1 MAVADETAGMIKG
14 LAEVVQNQQILQ
26 NTAMKETTAQLKQ
39 LSETVAT
46 LTQSLPPAGPTG
58 TSLRLPNL
66 VLPKYT
72 GKEHLDRFLEQ
83 LQTIFQ
89 SSDVPAKFWPT
100 YLKQQTQQDSRAY
113 DAICT
118 AEKEHAAKILGPDPS
133 KTSPAEF
140 AKLYK
145 QCVDALKLKR
155 GKPRDQQ
162 LRELL
167 GTYYTMSQARDESV
181 ADFAHRFRETQ
192 NELEKLL
199 PNIHRTPDSKGNTDI
214 ELIYSFAIKLQ
225 EPIAK
230 ALISR
235 EFAYSSLQAII
246 EAAERFELHA
256 LPRSRDRTAI
266 HEHAEWKPAEID
278 AVYSGT
284 SANGPKPYSAKKNS
298 HMPSQNT
305 KNFRDSRGP
314 SQGKLGSD
322 SQPNRSSSRPSPRPS
337 FSDDTHV
344 HFGAQASPQP
354 AEICRNFNKF
364 RRSFCE
370 LDHNRCAHDR
380 LHKCEVC
387 HQWGC
392 KACNH
397 RASSSSNATRV
408 RSKFNSQGQAH
419 VASNIAASSG
429 QSVSSASEPC
439 FPPSDQAPP
448 TPDLPTVLSNTH
460 SSLQSLSV
468 RMEKLERPPLP
479 TPLVAPPAASNPGS
493 APGPDFLVQAPA
505 YSYPAITAIPN
516 HVSIPALD
524 LANKH
529 ILWTPITSAGV
540 SLPLPIDSCCSLS
553 LVSKAHADVI
563 AQKHPHLTFT
573 KLQSSLPVAV
583 ANPSSQLA
591 AIGFMQV
598 PIIWENGRPAIF
610 SMLVVPGLAWPILFG
625 QNHLRITKAHTD
637 HAGLKVHF
645 ADPPMHFTVTCRD
658 TNPLDAFP
666 PMRNQT
672 SSSAPPG
679 PSSSPSMAPPSTNV
693 TCLLTAM
700 PSPSHPSTHIRLHRG
715 FNLVTLCLVMTA
727 SLVGSSLF
735 SSPQWLEGQ
744 EISPGI
750 QVISGPFDL
759 HALSSVPSLD
769 DPLFFKTEG
778 HHYPKCRPS
787 RMVPP
792 FEPPPVQAGVLNS
805 PIQPLDIGNA
815 FANDVP
821 AFSTKF
827 YTTVVVKSTKDHT
840 VLPHNANLGSIQPFN
855 SNHEQVFSEAADHT
869 AHTLA
874 DTWFEYAKHTGTT
887 QNPSS
892 VARSQAQPTGT
903 SCFPQSWSL
912 QAQTSEMT
920 KAGLD
925 SSYLSPF
932 LPEPDLD
939 PPHVHPPVEDV
950 SLDPHS
956 EEYFQ
961 QLVAALD
968 LETDTY
974 AHVDL
979 AIMSKF
985 KALIRKYSHAF
996 YLPGSELTPITGFH
1010 HNIDTGDSPPVYR
1023 LPYRKSPSE
1032 LAAIKDELQKMLKLH
1047 IIRPSFSSWGAPCI
1061 LVRKPLEKGLPQP
1074 PRFVVDYRGLN
1085 TVTAGDGYP
1094 IPSVSNVLDA
1104 LSGGKKFAKLDLAS
1118 GYWQVLVNPDHMHK
1132 TAFATH
1138 LGLYEFLRMPYGLK
1152 TAPQTFQR
1160 ILNSVLPTSF
1170 TNGLSSILMMSLY
1183 GQILIMR
1190 PCLVMN

>member
-1 MAVADETAGMIKG
+1 
-14 LAEVVQNQQILQ
+14 
-26 NTAMKETTAQLKQ
+26 
-39 LSETVAT
+39 
-46 LTQSLPPAGPTG
+46 
-58 TSLRLPNL
+58 
-66 VLPKYT
+66 
-72 GKEHLDRFLEQ
+72 
-83 LQTIFQ
+83 
-89 SSDVPAKFWPT
+89 
-100 YLKQQTQQDSRAY
+100 
-113 DAICT
+113 
-118 AEKEHAAKILGPDPS
+118 
-133 KTSPAEF
+133 
-140 AKLYK
+140 
-145 QCVDALKLKR
+145 
-155 GKPRDQQ
+155 
-162 LRELL
+162 
-167 GTYYTMSQARDESV
+167 
-181 ADFAHRFRETQ
+181 
-192 NELEKLL
+192 
-199 PNIHRTPDSKGNTDI
+199 
-214 ELIYSFAIKLQ
+214 
-225 EPIAK
+225 
-230 ALISR
+230 
-235 EFAYSSLQAII
+235 
-246 EAAERFELHA
+246 
-256 LPRSRDRTAI
+256 
-266 HEHAEWKPAEID
+266 
-278 AVYSGT
+278 
-284 SANGPKPYSAKKNS
+284 
-298 HMPSQNT
+298 MP
-305 KNFRDSRGP
+305 
-314 SQGKLGSD
+314 
-322 SQPNRSSSRPSPRPS
+322 
-337 FSDDTHV
+337 
-344 HFGAQASPQP
+344 
-354 AEICRNFNKF
+354 
-364 RRSFCE
+364 
-370 LDHNRCAHDR
+370 
-380 LHKCEVC
+380 
-387 HQWGC
+387 
-392 KACNH
+392 
-397 RASSSSNATRV
+397 
-408 RSKFNSQGQAH
+408 
-419 VASNIAASSG
+419 
-429 QSVSSASEPC
+429 
-439 FPPSDQAPP
+439 
-448 TPDLPTVLSNTH
+448 
-460 SSLQSLSV
+460 
-468 RMEKLERPPLP
+468 
-479 TPLVAPPAASNPGS
+479 PPAASNPGS

-598 PIIWENGRPAIF
+598 PIIWENGRPSIF

-645 ADPPMHFTVTCRD
+645 ADPPMNFTVTCRD

-666 PMRNQT
+666 PMRNQP

-679 PSSSPSMAPPSTNV
+679 PSSSSSMAPPSTNV

-855 SNHEQVFSEAADHT
+855 SNHEQVFSEAADHP

-996 YLPGSELTPITGFH
+996 YLPVPDKTATTAANVLFHEVFLQLGFPSVLQSDRGGEFLNALLHRITQLLSIKQVFTSGFRPRLNGATERSHRFLNSALGIFCEHQQEKWEQFLQPAVYSHNVSPISGTTNITPFFLVFGRDAPSPETISFDLPVNPLPPDHYARHLLSRMKVAHQQFSQVKSDLRH
-1010 HNIDTGDSPPVYR
+1010 HQKEVYDRKARFLAIPPGKIVY
-1023 LPYRKSPSE
+1023 
-1032 LAAIKDELQKMLKLH
+1032 
-1047 IIRPSFSSWGAPCI
+1047 
-1061 LVRKPLEKGLPQP
+1061 VRKEPQTHKPGMATRFLHSFDGPFQVIGHPYDRNDLLTLKNLSTGAVIPHPVNIEKCVVIPEQEPFDLQPSNDSVVESEPEAESPAPLPTASHVNPELCQVAYEFGKYLASLPNKTATASQACKQVYLSYP
-1074 PRFVVDYRGLN
+1074 SAREILTRHGKLRGLIK
-1085 TVTAGDGYP
+1085 ACPYLQMDGE
-1094 IPSVSNVLDA
+1094 A
-1104 LSGGKKFAKLDLAS
+1104 HG
-1118 GYWQVLVNPDHMHK
+1118 
-1132 TAFATH
+1132 
-1138 LGLYEFLRMPYGLK
+1138 GLYLLS
-1152 TAPQTFQR
+1152 
-1160 ILNSVLPTSF
+1160 LNQEAFRKLFP
-1170 TNGLSSILMMSLY
+1170 SL
-1183 GQILIMR
+1183 
-1190 PCLVMN
+1190 

>member
-89 SSDVPAKFWPT
+89 SSDVPAKFWLT

-256 LPRSRDRTAI
+256 LPRSRDRTVI

-322 SQPNRSSSRPSPRPS
+322 SQLNRSSSRPSPRPS
-337 FSDDTHV
+337 FSDDTDV
-344 HFGAQASPQP
+344 HFGTQASPQP

-429 QSVSSASEPC
+429 QSVSSASELC

-448 TPDLPTVLSNTH
+448 TPDLTTVLSNMH
-460 SSLQSLSV
+460 RSLQSLSV

-479 TPLVAPPAASNPGS
+479 TPLVAPPPAASNPGS

-505 YSYPAITAIPN
+505 YSYPVITAIPN

-598 PIIWENGRPAIF
+598 PIIWESGRPSIF

-645 ADPPMHFTVTCRD
+645 ADPPMNFTVTCRD
-658 TNPLDAFP
+658 TNPLDVFP
-666 PMRNQT
+666 PMRNQP

-679 PSSSPSMAPPSTNV
+679 PSSSSSMAPPSTNV

-840 VLPHNANLGSIQPFN
+840 VLPHNANLSSIQPFN

-912 QAQTSEMT
+912 QAQTSELT

-939 PPHVHPPVEDV
+939 PPHVHP
-950 SLDPHS
+950 L
-956 EEYFQ
+956 
-961 QLVAALD
+961 
-968 LETDTY
+968 
-974 AHVDL
+974 
-979 AIMSKF
+979 
-985 KALIRKYSHAF
+985 
-996 YLPGSELTPITGFH
+996 
-1010 HNIDTGDSPPVYR
+1010 
-1023 LPYRKSPSE
+1023 
-1032 LAAIKDELQKMLKLH
+1032 
-1047 IIRPSFSSWGAPCI
+1047 
-1061 LVRKPLEKGLPQP
+1061 
-1074 PRFVVDYRGLN
+1074 
-1085 TVTAGDGYP
+1085 
-1094 IPSVSNVLDA
+1094 
-1104 LSGGKKFAKLDLAS
+1104 
-1118 GYWQVLVNPDHMHK
+1118 
-1132 TAFATH
+1132 
-1138 LGLYEFLRMPYGLK
+1138 
-1152 TAPQTFQR
+1152 
-1160 ILNSVLPTSF
+1160 
-1170 TNGLSSILMMSLY
+1170 
-1183 GQILIMR
+1183 
-1190 PCLVMN
+1190 

>member
-1 MAVADETAGMIKG
+1 M
-14 LAEVVQNQQILQ
+14 
-26 NTAMKETTAQLKQ
+26 
-39 LSETVAT
+39 
-46 LTQSLPPAGPTG
+46 
-58 TSLRLPNL
+58 
-66 VLPKYT
+66 
-72 GKEHLDRFLEQ
+72 
-83 LQTIFQ
+83 
-89 SSDVPAKFWPT
+89 
-100 YLKQQTQQDSRAY
+100 
-113 DAICT
+113 
-118 AEKEHAAKILGPDPS
+118 
-133 KTSPAEF
+133 
-140 AKLYK
+140 
-145 QCVDALKLKR
+145 
-155 GKPRDQQ
+155 
-162 LRELL
+162 
-167 GTYYTMSQARDESV
+167 
-181 ADFAHRFRETQ
+181 
-192 NELEKLL
+192 
-199 PNIHRTPDSKGNTDI
+199 
-214 ELIYSFAIKLQ
+214 
-225 EPIAK
+225 
-230 ALISR
+230 
-235 EFAYSSLQAII
+235 
-246 EAAERFELHA
+246 
-256 LPRSRDRTAI
+256 
-266 HEHAEWKPAEID
+266 
-278 AVYSGT
+278 
-284 SANGPKPYSAKKNS
+284 
-298 HMPSQNT
+298 
-305 KNFRDSRGP
+305 
-314 SQGKLGSD
+314 
-322 SQPNRSSSRPSPRPS
+322 
-337 FSDDTHV
+337 
-344 HFGAQASPQP
+344 
-354 AEICRNFNKF
+354 
-364 RRSFCE
+364 
-370 LDHNRCAHDR
+370 
-380 LHKCEVC
+380 
-387 HQWGC
+387 
-392 KACNH
+392 
-397 RASSSSNATRV
+397 
-408 RSKFNSQGQAH
+408 
-419 VASNIAASSG
+419 
-429 QSVSSASEPC
+429 
-439 FPPSDQAPP
+439 
-448 TPDLPTVLSNTH
+448 
-460 SSLQSLSV
+460 
-468 RMEKLERPPLP
+468 
-479 TPLVAPPAASNPGS
+479 
-493 APGPDFLVQAPA
+493 QAPA
-505 YSYPAITAIPN
+505 YSYPAITSIPN

-598 PIIWENGRPAIF
+598 LIIWENGRPSIF

-645 ADPPMHFTVTCRD
+645 ADPPMNFTVTCRD

-672 SSSAPPG
+672 SSSAPLG

-912 QAQTSEMT
+912 QAQTSQMT

-1160 ILNSVLPTSF
+1160 ILNSVFADFLYQWLIIYIDDVIVWANTDHEALSHYELIFERAAKFGIQFKPTKCVFFLQDLEILGHRVTPSGRFPTSKGTETISFDLPVNPLPPDHYARHLLSRMKVAHQQFSQVKSDLRRHQKEVYDRKARFLAIPPGKIVYVRKEPQTHKPGMATRFLRSFDGPFQVIGHPYDRNDLLTLKNLSTGAVIPRPVNIEKCVVIPEQETFDLQPSNDSVVESEPEAESPAPLPTASHVNPELCQVAYEF
-1170 TNGLSSILMMSLY
+1170 GKYLASLPNKTATASQACKQVYLSYPSAREILTRHGKLRGLIKACPYLQMDGEAHGGLYLLSLN
-1183 GQILIMR
+1183 QEAFRKLF
-1190 PCLVMN
+1190 LSL

>member
-1 MAVADETAGMIKG
+1 M
-14 LAEVVQNQQILQ
+14 
-26 NTAMKETTAQLKQ
+26 
-39 LSETVAT
+39 
-46 LTQSLPPAGPTG
+46 
-58 TSLRLPNL
+58 
-66 VLPKYT
+66 
-72 GKEHLDRFLEQ
+72 
-83 LQTIFQ
+83 
-89 SSDVPAKFWPT
+89 
-100 YLKQQTQQDSRAY
+100 
-113 DAICT
+113 
-118 AEKEHAAKILGPDPS
+118 
-133 KTSPAEF
+133 
-140 AKLYK
+140 
-145 QCVDALKLKR
+145 
-155 GKPRDQQ
+155 
-162 LRELL
+162 
-167 GTYYTMSQARDESV
+167 
-181 ADFAHRFRETQ
+181 
-192 NELEKLL
+192 
-199 PNIHRTPDSKGNTDI
+199 
-214 ELIYSFAIKLQ
+214 
-225 EPIAK
+225 
-230 ALISR
+230 
-235 EFAYSSLQAII
+235 
-246 EAAERFELHA
+246 
-256 LPRSRDRTAI
+256 
-266 HEHAEWKPAEID
+266 
-278 AVYSGT
+278 
-284 SANGPKPYSAKKNS
+284 
-298 HMPSQNT
+298 
-305 KNFRDSRGP
+305 
-314 SQGKLGSD
+314 
-322 SQPNRSSSRPSPRPS
+322 
-337 FSDDTHV
+337 
-344 HFGAQASPQP
+344 
-354 AEICRNFNKF
+354 
-364 RRSFCE
+364 
-370 LDHNRCAHDR
+370 
-380 LHKCEVC
+380 
-387 HQWGC
+387 
-392 KACNH
+392 
-397 RASSSSNATRV
+397 
-408 RSKFNSQGQAH
+408 
-419 VASNIAASSG
+419 
-429 QSVSSASEPC
+429 
-439 FPPSDQAPP
+439 
-448 TPDLPTVLSNTH
+448 
-460 SSLQSLSV
+460 
-468 RMEKLERPPLP
+468 
-479 TPLVAPPAASNPGS
+479 
-493 APGPDFLVQAPA
+493 QAPA

-598 PIIWENGRPAIF
+598 PIIWESGRPSIF

-645 ADPPMHFTVTCRD
+645 ADPPMNFTVTCRD

-778 HHYPKCRPS
+778 HHYPKCGPS

-874 DTWFEYAKHTGTT
+874 DTWFAYAKHTGTT

-925 SSYLSPF
+925 SSYLSLF
-932 LPEPDLD
+932 LPEPALD

-996 YLPGSELTPITGFH
+996 YLPVPDKTATTAANVLFHEVFLQLGFPSVLQSDRCGEFLNALLHRITQLLSIKQVFTSGFRPRLNGATERSHRFLNSALGIFCEHQQEKWEQFLQPAVYSHNVFPISGTTNITPFFLVFGR
-1010 HNIDTGDSPPVYR
+1010 DAPSPETISFDLPVNP
-1023 LPYRKSPSE
+1023 LPPDHYARHLLSRMKVAHQQFSQVKSDLRRHQKEVYDRKARF
-1032 LAAIKDELQKMLKLH
+1032 LAIPPGK
-1047 IIRPSFSSWGAPCI
+1047 IVY
-1061 LVRKPLEKGLPQP
+1061 VRKERQTQKPGMATRFLRSFDGPFQVIGHPYDRNDLLTLKNLSTGAVIPRPVNIEKCVVIPEQETFDLQPSNDSVVESEPEAESPAPLPTASHVNPELCQVAYEFGKYLASLPNKMATASQACKQVYLSYP
-1074 PRFVVDYRGLN
+1074 SAREILTRHGKLRGLIK
-1085 TVTAGDGYP
+1085 ACPYLQMDGE
-1094 IPSVSNVLDA
+1094 A
-1104 LSGGKKFAKLDLAS
+1104 HG
-1118 GYWQVLVNPDHMHK
+1118 
-1132 TAFATH
+1132 
-1138 LGLYEFLRMPYGLK
+1138 GLYLLS
-1152 TAPQTFQR
+1152 
-1160 ILNSVLPTSF
+1160 LNQEAFRKLFP
-1170 TNGLSSILMMSLY
+1170 SL
-1183 GQILIMR
+1183 
-1190 PCLVMN
+1190 

>member
-1 MAVADETAGMIKG
+1 M
-14 LAEVVQNQQILQ
+14 
-26 NTAMKETTAQLKQ
+26 
-39 LSETVAT
+39 
-46 LTQSLPPAGPTG
+46 
-58 TSLRLPNL
+58 
-66 VLPKYT
+66 
-72 GKEHLDRFLEQ
+72 
-83 LQTIFQ
+83 
-89 SSDVPAKFWPT
+89 
-100 YLKQQTQQDSRAY
+100 
-113 DAICT
+113 
-118 AEKEHAAKILGPDPS
+118 
-133 KTSPAEF
+133 
-140 AKLYK
+140 
-145 QCVDALKLKR
+145 
-155 GKPRDQQ
+155 
-162 LRELL
+162 
-167 GTYYTMSQARDESV
+167 
-181 ADFAHRFRETQ
+181 
-192 NELEKLL
+192 
-199 PNIHRTPDSKGNTDI
+199 
-214 ELIYSFAIKLQ
+214 
-225 EPIAK
+225 
-230 ALISR
+230 
-235 EFAYSSLQAII
+235 
-246 EAAERFELHA
+246 
-256 LPRSRDRTAI
+256 
-266 HEHAEWKPAEID
+266 
-278 AVYSGT
+278 
-284 SANGPKPYSAKKNS
+284 
-298 HMPSQNT
+298 
-305 KNFRDSRGP
+305 
-314 SQGKLGSD
+314 
-322 SQPNRSSSRPSPRPS
+322 
-337 FSDDTHV
+337 
-344 HFGAQASPQP
+344 
-354 AEICRNFNKF
+354 
-364 RRSFCE
+364 
-370 LDHNRCAHDR
+370 
-380 LHKCEVC
+380 
-387 HQWGC
+387 
-392 KACNH
+392 
-397 RASSSSNATRV
+397 
-408 RSKFNSQGQAH
+408 
-419 VASNIAASSG
+419 
-429 QSVSSASEPC
+429 
-439 FPPSDQAPP
+439 
-448 TPDLPTVLSNTH
+448 
-460 SSLQSLSV
+460 
-468 RMEKLERPPLP
+468 
-479 TPLVAPPAASNPGS
+479 
-493 APGPDFLVQAPA
+493 QAPA

-598 PIIWENGRPAIF
+598 PIIWESGRPSIF

-625 QNHLRITKAHTD
+625 QNHLRITKSHTD

-645 ADPPMHFTVTCRD
+645 ADPPMNFMVTCRD

-666 PMRNQT
+666 PMRNQP
-672 SSSAPPG
+672 SSSALPG

-715 FNLVTLCLVMTA
+715 FNLVTLCLVLTA

-815 FANDVP
+815 FAYDVP

-855 SNHEQVFSEAADHT
+855 STHEQVFSEAADHT

-956 EEYFQ
+956 EDNFQ

-968 LETDTY
+968 LETATY
-974 AHVDL
+974 APVDL

-985 KALIRKYSHAF
+985 KALIRKYSHVF
-996 YLPGSELTPITGFH
+996 YLPGS
-1010 HNIDTGDSPPVYR
+1010 N
-1023 LPYRKSPSE
+1023 
-1032 LAAIKDELQKMLKLH
+1032 
-1047 IIRPSFSSWGAPCI
+1047 
-1061 LVRKPLEKGLPQP
+1061 
-1074 PRFVVDYRGLN
+1074 
-1085 TVTAGDGYP
+1085 
-1094 IPSVSNVLDA
+1094 
-1104 LSGGKKFAKLDLAS
+1104 
-1118 GYWQVLVNPDHMHK
+1118 
-1132 TAFATH
+1132 
-1138 LGLYEFLRMPYGLK
+1138 
-1152 TAPQTFQR
+1152 
-1160 ILNSVLPTSF
+1160 
-1170 TNGLSSILMMSLY
+1170 
-1183 GQILIMR
+1183 
-1190 PCLVMN
+1190 

>member
-1 MAVADETAGMIKG
+1 M
-14 LAEVVQNQQILQ
+14 
-26 NTAMKETTAQLKQ
+26 
-39 LSETVAT
+39 
-46 LTQSLPPAGPTG
+46 
-58 TSLRLPNL
+58 
-66 VLPKYT
+66 
-72 GKEHLDRFLEQ
+72 
-83 LQTIFQ
+83 
-89 SSDVPAKFWPT
+89 
-100 YLKQQTQQDSRAY
+100 
-113 DAICT
+113 
-118 AEKEHAAKILGPDPS
+118 DPH
-133 KTSPAEF
+133 
-140 AKLYK
+140 Y
-145 QCVDALKLKR
+145 
-155 GKPRDQQ
+155 
-162 LRELL
+162 
-167 GTYYTMSQARDESV
+167 
-181 ADFAHRFRETQ
+181 
-192 NELEKLL
+192 
-199 PNIHRTPDSKGNTDI
+199 
-214 ELIYSFAIKLQ
+214 
-225 EPIAK
+225 
-230 ALISR
+230 
-235 EFAYSSLQAII
+235 
-246 EAAERFELHA
+246 
-256 LPRSRDRTAI
+256 
-266 HEHAEWKPAEID
+266 
-278 AVYSGT
+278 
-284 SANGPKPYSAKKNS
+284 
-298 HMPSQNT
+298 
-305 KNFRDSRGP
+305 
-314 SQGKLGSD
+314 
-322 SQPNRSSSRPSPRPS
+322 
-337 FSDDTHV
+337 
-344 HFGAQASPQP
+344 
-354 AEICRNFNKF
+354 ICR
-364 RRSFCE
+364 
-370 LDHNRCAHDR
+370 
-380 LHKCEVC
+380 
-387 HQWGC
+387 G
-392 KACNH
+392 
-397 RASSSSNATRV
+397 
-408 RSKFNSQGQAH
+408 
-419 VASNIAASSG
+419 
-429 QSVSSASEPC
+429 
-439 FPPSDQAPP
+439 
-448 TPDLPTVLSNTH
+448 
-460 SSLQSLSV
+460 
-468 RMEKLERPPLP
+468 
-479 TPLVAPPAASNPGS
+479 
-493 APGPDFLVQAPA
+493 
-505 YSYPAITAIPN
+505 
-516 HVSIPALD
+516 
-524 LANKH
+524 
-529 ILWTPITSAGV
+529 
-540 SLPLPIDSCCSLS
+540 LPLPIDSCCSLS

-573 KLQSSLPVAV
+573 KFPSSLPVAV

-598 PIIWENGRPAIF
+598 PIIWENGRPSIF

-645 ADPPMHFTVTCRD
+645 ADPPMNFTVTCHD

-666 PMRNQT
+666 PMRNQP

-679 PSSSPSMAPPSTNV
+679 PSSSSSMAPPSTNV

-892 VARSQAQPTGT
+892 VARSQAHPTGT

-968 LETDTY
+968 LETDT
-974 AHVDL
+974 ASHVNPELCQVAYEFGKYL
-979 AIMSKF
+979 ASLPNKTATASQAC
-985 KALIRKYSHAF
+985 KQV
-996 YLPGSELTPITGFH
+996 YLSYHSAREILTRHG
-1010 HNIDTGDSPPVYR
+1010 
-1023 LPYRKSPSE
+1023 
-1032 LAAIKDELQKMLKLH
+1032 KL
-1047 IIRPSFSSWGAPCI
+1047 
-1061 LVRKPLEKGLPQP
+1061 
-1074 PRFVVDYRGLN
+1074 RGLIK
-1085 TVTAGDGYP
+1085 ACPYLQMDGE
-1094 IPSVSNVLDA
+1094 A
-1104 LSGGKKFAKLDLAS
+1104 HG
-1118 GYWQVLVNPDHMHK
+1118 
-1132 TAFATH
+1132 
-1138 LGLYEFLRMPYGLK
+1138 GLYLLS
-1152 TAPQTFQR
+1152 
-1160 ILNSVLPTSF
+1160 LNQEAFRKLFP
-1170 TNGLSSILMMSLY
+1170 SL
-1183 GQILIMR
+1183 
-1190 PCLVMN
+1190 

>member
-46 LTQSLPPAGPTG
+46 LTHSLPPAGPTG
-58 TSLRLPNL
+58 TSLHLPNL

-89 SSDVPAKFWPT
+89 SSDVPAKFWLT

-145 QCVDALKLKR
+145 QCMAALKLKR

-199 PNIHRTPDSKGNTDI
+199 PNIHHTPDSQGNTDI

-246 EAAERFELHA
+246 EAADRFELHA
-256 LPRSRDRTAI
+256 LPRSRDQTVL
-266 HEHAEWKPAEID
+266 HEHADWTPAEID

-284 SANGPKPYSAKKNS
+284 SANGPKPYSAKKHS

-354 AEICRNFNKF
+354 AEICHNFNKF

-370 LDHNRCAHDR
+370 LDHNHCAHDR
-380 LHKCEVC
+380 LHKCAVC

-397 RASSSSNATRV
+397 HASSSSNATRV

-439 FPPSDQAPP
+439 FPPSDPAPP
-448 TPDLPTVLSNTH
+448 TPDLTTVLSNMH

-468 RMEKLERPPLP
+468 HMETLERPPLP
-479 TPLVAPPAASNPGS
+479 PPLVAPPAASISGS
-493 APGPDFLVQAPA
+493 APGSDFLVQAPA

-598 PIIWENGRPAIF
+598 PIIWENGCPSIF

-625 QNHLRITKAHTD
+625 QNH
-637 HAGLKVHF
+637 
-645 ADPPMHFTVTCRD
+645 
-658 TNPLDAFP
+658 
-666 PMRNQT
+666 
-672 SSSAPPG
+672 
-679 PSSSPSMAPPSTNV
+679 
-693 TCLLTAM
+693 
-700 PSPSHPSTHIRLHRG
+700 
-715 FNLVTLCLVMTA
+715 
-727 SLVGSSLF
+727 
-735 SSPQWLEGQ
+735 
-744 EISPGI
+744 
-750 QVISGPFDL
+750 
-759 HALSSVPSLD
+759 
-769 DPLFFKTEG
+769 
-778 HHYPKCRPS
+778 
-787 RMVPP
+787 
-792 FEPPPVQAGVLNS
+792 
-805 PIQPLDIGNA
+805 
-815 FANDVP
+815 
-821 AFSTKF
+821 
-827 YTTVVVKSTKDHT
+827 
-840 VLPHNANLGSIQPFN
+840 
-855 SNHEQVFSEAADHT
+855 
-869 AHTLA
+869 
-874 DTWFEYAKHTGTT
+874 
-887 QNPSS
+887 
-892 VARSQAQPTGT
+892 
-903 SCFPQSWSL
+903 
-912 QAQTSEMT
+912 
-920 KAGLD
+920 
-925 SSYLSPF
+925 
-932 LPEPDLD
+932 
-939 PPHVHPPVEDV
+939 
-950 SLDPHS
+950 
-956 EEYFQ
+956 
-961 QLVAALD
+961 
-968 LETDTY
+968 
-974 AHVDL
+974 
-979 AIMSKF
+979 
-985 KALIRKYSHAF
+985 
-996 YLPGSELTPITGFH
+996 
-1010 HNIDTGDSPPVYR
+1010 
-1023 LPYRKSPSE
+1023 
-1032 LAAIKDELQKMLKLH
+1032 
-1047 IIRPSFSSWGAPCI
+1047 
-1061 LVRKPLEKGLPQP
+1061 
-1074 PRFVVDYRGLN
+1074 
-1085 TVTAGDGYP
+1085 
-1094 IPSVSNVLDA
+1094 
-1104 LSGGKKFAKLDLAS
+1104 
-1118 GYWQVLVNPDHMHK
+1118 
-1132 TAFATH
+1132 
-1138 LGLYEFLRMPYGLK
+1138 
-1152 TAPQTFQR
+1152 
-1160 ILNSVLPTSF
+1160 
-1170 TNGLSSILMMSLY
+1170 
-1183 GQILIMR
+1183 
-1190 PCLVMN
+1190 

>member
-1 MAVADETAGMIKG
+1 M
-14 LAEVVQNQQILQ
+14 
-26 NTAMKETTAQLKQ
+26 
-39 LSETVAT
+39 
-46 LTQSLPPAGPTG
+46 
-58 TSLRLPNL
+58 
-66 VLPKYT
+66 
-72 GKEHLDRFLEQ
+72 
-83 LQTIFQ
+83 
-89 SSDVPAKFWPT
+89 
-100 YLKQQTQQDSRAY
+100 
-113 DAICT
+113 
-118 AEKEHAAKILGPDPS
+118 
-133 KTSPAEF
+133 
-140 AKLYK
+140 
-145 QCVDALKLKR
+145 
-155 GKPRDQQ
+155 
-162 LRELL
+162 
-167 GTYYTMSQARDESV
+167 
-181 ADFAHRFRETQ
+181 
-192 NELEKLL
+192 
-199 PNIHRTPDSKGNTDI
+199 
-214 ELIYSFAIKLQ
+214 
-225 EPIAK
+225 
-230 ALISR
+230 
-235 EFAYSSLQAII
+235 
-246 EAAERFELHA
+246 
-256 LPRSRDRTAI
+256 
-266 HEHAEWKPAEID
+266 
-278 AVYSGT
+278 
-284 SANGPKPYSAKKNS
+284 
-298 HMPSQNT
+298 
-305 KNFRDSRGP
+305 
-314 SQGKLGSD
+314 
-322 SQPNRSSSRPSPRPS
+322 
-337 FSDDTHV
+337 
-344 HFGAQASPQP
+344 
-354 AEICRNFNKF
+354 
-364 RRSFCE
+364 
-370 LDHNRCAHDR
+370 
-380 LHKCEVC
+380 
-387 HQWGC
+387 
-392 KACNH
+392 
-397 RASSSSNATRV
+397 
-408 RSKFNSQGQAH
+408 
-419 VASNIAASSG
+419 
-429 QSVSSASEPC
+429 
-439 FPPSDQAPP
+439 
-448 TPDLPTVLSNTH
+448 
-460 SSLQSLSV
+460 
-468 RMEKLERPPLP
+468 
-479 TPLVAPPAASNPGS
+479 
-493 APGPDFLVQAPA
+493 QAPA

-598 PIIWENGRPAIF
+598 PIIWESGRPSIF

-645 ADPPMHFTVTCRD
+645 ADPPMNFTVTCRD

-693 TCLLTAM
+693 TCLLTTM

-750 QVISGPFDL
+750 QVISGPLDL

-887 QNPSS
+887 QNSSS

-996 YLPGSELTPITGFH
+996 YLPVPDKTATTAANVLFHEVFLQLGFPSVLQSDRGGEFLNALLHRITQLLSIKQVFTSGFCPRLNGATERSHRFLNSALGIFCEHQQDKWEQFLQPAVYSHNVSPISGTTNITPFFLVFGR
-1010 HNIDTGDSPPVYR
+1010 DAPSPETISFDLPVNP
-1023 LPYRKSPSE
+1023 LPPDHYARHLLSRMKVAHQQFSQVKSDLRRHQKEVYDRKARF
-1032 LAAIKDELQKMLKLH
+1032 LAIPPGK
-1047 IIRPSFSSWGAPCI
+1047 IVY
-1061 LVRKPLEKGLPQP
+1061 VRKEPQ
-1074 PRFVVDYRGLN
+1074 
-1085 TVTAGDGYP
+1085 T
-1094 IPSVSNVLDA
+1094 
-1104 LSGGKKFAKLDLAS
+1104 
-1118 GYWQVLVNPDHMHK
+1118 HK
-1132 TAFATH
+1132 PGMATR
-1138 LGLYEFLRMPYGLK
+1138 FLRSFDGPFQVIGHPYDRNDLLTLK
-1152 TAPQTFQR
+1152 
-1160 ILNSVLPTSF
+1160 N
-1170 TNGLSSILMMSLY
+1170 LSTGAVI
-1183 GQILIMR
+1183 
-1190 PCLVMN
+1190 PCPVNIEKCVVIPE